1 MLIRDAELAFGQRRA
16 DVRVEDG
23 VISAIGPR
31 LSRGRDEMEVPA
43 RGRALLPSLCDHHIH
58 LLGTAAARAS
68 VDCSAAAC
76 GSVEGMARALLA
88 AGARQDPETWLR
100 GVGYHDALFAG
111 SGTVLDRRWLD
122 QVLPERPVRIQH
134 RSGRLWVLN
143 SAALRRIGVDPE
155 AAYPPL
161 ELTPTGAATGL
172 LYDGDAWLRARME
185 GSRPCLDVLS
195 QCLWTMGVTAVT
207 DCTHSNDASDYA
219 HFIEVQQQGALRQDV
234 LVMGSTDLNA
244 RLDIGSRRIRVG
256 ARKFHLH
263 DHALPEFGVFKAQI
277 RAAHA
282 VGRNVAMHCVS
293 RVDLTFALAAL
304 SETGVRP
311 GDRIEHASVAPPEA
325 VEQLAALGL
334 IVVTQP
340 ALIAERGDDYLR
352 EVEPDDQPYLYRLA
366 SLQRAGVPLALS
378 SDAPYADI
386 DPWRA
391 MQAAVDRLTT
401 AGAVI
406 GAQEALSPE
415 AAFDATAGWL
425 GTPGRRR
432 VLTVGER
439 ADMLMLDTDWAG
451 ARGDLSRVR
460 PVAVWREGRST
471 IT

>member
-1 MLIRDAELAFGQRRA
+1 MLIRDAELDFGQRRA
-16 DVRVEDG
+16 DLRVVDG
-23 VISAIGPR
+23 MISAIAPHLER
-31 LSRGRDEMEVPA
+31 SRDEVEIPA

-76 GSVEGMARALLA
+76 GDADGLEQALIA
-88 AGARQDPETWLR
+88 ADRTRRDDDWLR
-100 GVGYHDALFAG
+100 GVGYHGVLFEGTG
-111 SGTVLDRRWLD
+111 SQLDRYWLD
-122 QVLPERPVRIQH
+122 RVLPQRPVRIQH

-143 SAALRRIGVDPE
+143 SLALRRIGVDPE
-155 AAYPPL
+155 DARPPL
-161 ELTPTGAATGL
+161 EQDESGAATGR

-185 GSRPCLDVLS
+185 QRRPCLREFS
-195 QCLWTMGVTAVT
+195 QRLWAMGVTAVT
-207 DCTHSNDASDYA
+207 DCTHSNDAEDYA
-219 HFIEVQQQGALRQDV
+219 HFLEAQQQGALLPDLV
-234 LVMGSTDLNA
+234 VMGGTDLNR
-244 RLDIGSRRIRVG
+244 RLDTGTRRIRVG

-263 DHALPEFGVFKAQI
+263 DHALPEYGAFKAQI

-304 SETGVRP
+304 CETGVRP

-325 VEQLAALGL
+325 VAQMAELGL

-352 EVEPDDQPYLYRLA
+352 EVEPDDQPHLYRLA
-366 SLQRAGVPLALS
+366 SLQQAGIPLALS

-391 MQAAVDRLTT
+391 MQAAVDRRTR

-406 GAQEALSPE
+406 GAGEALTPE
-415 AAFDATAGWL
+415 AAYDATAGDL
-425 GTPGRRR
+425 DTPGKRRR
-432 VLTVGER
+432 LGVGGR
-439 ADMLMLDTDWAG
+439 ADMLLLDTDWAG
-451 ARGDLSRVR
+451 ACADLSRVR
-460 PVAVWREGRST
+460 PVVVWREGRTT